1 MTIYILSI
9 TVVWSRGGPGRHRSW
24 CGHIS
29 VISLVGGLWVQEDR
43 HGAAGAAPVCC
54 GAPVDGEV
62 VVAGATGAFC
72 TGGHFGTGGD
82 FCTVNSFCTGGA
94 PGHSSVAGAT
104 SPGEDVSF
112 LMDSASGC
120 SSQM

>member
-9 TVVWSRGGPGRHRSW
+9 SMVWSRGSPGWHHSW

-29 VISLVGGLWVQEDR
+29 VISLVGGLQVQADR
-43 HGAAGAAPVCC
+43 HGAAGAALVCC

-72 TGGHFGTGGD
+72 TGGDFGTGGD
-82 FCTVNSFCTGGA
+82 FYTVSGFCTRGA
-94 PGHSSVAGAT
+94 PGHSGVVGAT
-104 SPGEDVSF
+104 LPGEDVSF
-112 LMDSASGC
+112 LKGSALGC
-120 SSQM
+120 HS